1 MTERMIEDR
10 MIFAAS
16 CIESAARKLNIP
28 AKEMYQRMKRVNLLD
43 GYILKHYDAIHS
55 ESRKHITED
64 IVGCLLDWEKSK
76 HDKEVTQ

>member
-1 MTERMIEDR
+1 MTERQTEDR

-16 CIESAARKLNIP
+16 CVECAAHELGIS
-28 AKEMYQRMKRVNLLD
+28 AKEAYLRMKRVNLIE

-64 IVGCLLDWEKSK
+64 IVGCLLDWESRKLEK
-76 HDKEVTQ
+76 DTAI

>member
-16 CIESAARKLNIP
+16 CVETAARALNIS
-28 AKEMYQRMKRVNLLD
+28 AREMYQRMKRVNLIN
-43 GYILKHYDAIHS
+43 GYILKHYDVIHS

-64 IVGCLLDWEKSK
+64 IVGCLQDWEKNRLG
-76 HDKEVTQ
+76 KEAVL

>member
-16 CIESAARKLNIP
+16 CVETAARALNIS
-28 AKEMYQRMKRVNLLD
+28 AREMYQRMKRVNLIN
-43 GYILKHYDAIHS
+43 GYILKHYDVIHS

-64 IVGCLLDWEKSK
+64 IVGCLQDWEKSRLG
-76 HDKEVTQ
+76 KEAVL

>member
-76 HDKEVTQ
+76 LDKEETQ

>member
-16 CIESAARKLNIP
+16 CVETAARALNIS
-28 AKEMYQRMKRVNLLD
+28 AREMYQRMKRVNLIN
-43 GYILKHYDAIHS
+43 GYILKHYDVIHS

-64 IVGCLLDWEKSK
+64 IVGCLQDWEKSRQG
-76 HDKEVTQ
+76 KEAVL